1 MARIGVFNCN
11 VGSFGGHELMVESLV
26 GDLET
31 EQSHAKESGQGYCV
45 VFIGNVVDA
54 YPSEGGFW
62 NKRPY

>member
-1 MARIGVFNCN
+1 
-11 VGSFGGHELMVESLV
+11 MVESLV

-54 YPSEGGFW
+54 YPSEGGFR